1 MESGIMELVVKYIPG
16 VKANEMRI
24 QQIINTHCQKYD
36 LSSSFGTALATE
48 IMTNIHPLR
57 RPSNADDVVLELG
70 KLIDDTMLMRSKI

>member
-36 LSSSFGTALATE
+36 LSYHLVRK
-48 IMTNIHPLR
+48 HLQ
-57 RPSNADDVVLELG
+57 L
-70 KLIDDTMLMRSKI
+70 KL